1 MKYEKADVNS
11 SLNVQA
17 NEHTPV
23 QVESQI
29 IVHAHLSSS
38 INFLIFQK
46 IYIYCKKKNSTQ
58 NKTSFNENY
67 AYILKSWFDEFVGT
81 FYLLLLLVAL

>member
-23 QVESQI
+23 QVESHI
-29 IVHAHLSSS
+29 IVHAHQSSS

-46 IYIYCKKKNSTQ
+46 IYIY
-58 NKTSFNENY
+58 F
-67 AYILKSWFDEFVGT
+67 
-81 FYLLLLLVAL
+81 

>member
-17 NEHTPV
+17 NEHTPI

-46 IYIYCKKKNSTQ
+46 IYIYCKKKKAQ
-58 NKTSFNENY
+58 PKT
-67 AYILKSWFDEFVGT
+67 K
-81 FYLLLLLVAL
+81 LLLMKIMRTF

>member
-46 IYIYCKKKNSTQ
+46 IYIYCKKKTQ
-58 NKTSFNENY
+58 PKT
-67 AYILKSWFDEFVGT
+67 K
-81 FYLLLLLVAL
+81 LLLMKIMRTF